1 VGNEHTDRKL
11 CIHDAERGELLGDA
25 GNADDNGGGE
35 RHGDRAGHDLDGPL
49 LADGDELDGG
59 SQPRVHLREREDDE
73 PDHGGTY
80 DYGGH
85 DVRRAVHTELESET
99 KMGLWER
106 VIEHPKTSLA
116 GVLLAVTTVL
126 GVLQQQGISLGHA
139 GTGTV
144 VSLASALA
152 TAMLGLLAKD

>member
-1 VGNEHTDRKL
+1 
-11 CIHDAERGELLGDA
+11 
-25 GNADDNGGGE
+25 
-35 RHGDRAGHDLDGPL
+35 
-49 LADGDELDGG
+49 
-59 SQPRVHLREREDDE
+59 
-73 PDHGGTY
+73 
-80 DYGGH
+80 
-85 DVRRAVHTELESET
+85 
-99 KMGLWER
+99 MGLWER

>member
-1 VGNEHTDRKL
+1 ME
-11 CIHDAERGELLGDA
+11 
-25 GNADDNGGGE
+25 
-35 RHGDRAGHDLDGPL
+35 
-49 LADGDELDGG
+49 
-59 SQPRVHLREREDDE
+59 
-73 PDHGGTY
+73 
-80 DYGGH
+80 
-85 DVRRAVHTELESET
+85 
-99 KMGLWER
+99 LWER

-126 GVLQQQGISLGHA
+126 GVLQGQGISLGHA

>member
-1 VGNEHTDRKL
+1 
-11 CIHDAERGELLGDA
+11 
-25 GNADDNGGGE
+25 
-35 RHGDRAGHDLDGPL
+35 
-49 LADGDELDGG
+49 
-59 SQPRVHLREREDDE
+59 
-73 PDHGGTY
+73 
-80 DYGGH
+80 
-85 DVRRAVHTELESET
+85 
-99 KMGLWER
+99 MGMWER
-106 VIEHPKTSLA
+106 VIEHPKTSLT